1 MFWPPVPLRESPTR
15 DHRGWPMDQ
24 RTNGRNDDGDAFAEA
39 AAVVEA
45 AAMVRIEVV
54 SKLSSS
60 VA

>member
-1 MFWPPVPLRESPTR
+1 
-15 DHRGWPMDQ
+15 MDQ